1 VLLWAHAI
9 ALPLIAM
16 TRHQPSGQALLA
28 TFVVAVLAVGACAGR
43 LSLTTR
49 SALATLGL
57 VSSSA
62 ILVHFFDGMIE
73 MHFHYFVIIAVV
85 ALYQAWWPYL
95 LALGFVVLQH
105 AIVGVVAPQMVY
117 DHMDAQMHPWTWALI
132 HGGFILAESV
142 TCLLYWR
149 ISEDALDHERE
160 ARARSE
166 KARDDLEKAHLDL
179 AKTHQDLTQAQTLS
193 GIGSWDWEIISNRVS
208 WSDQLYMLTGSDRKT
223 FVPSVASFLD
233 LIHPEDRE
241 RVADLINQAVVDE
254 TGLDYESRLVRGD
267 GRVLAIHA
275 LAERQVSA
283 DGQVRMFGTFHD
295 VTERKALQEEI
306 ERLAFH
312 DPLTGLANRRL
323 FLDRL
328 EHALDRQRRSGQGCG
343 VLFMDLD
350 DFKKVNDAH
359 GHGAGDQLLCA
370 VAGRL
375 VASVRP
381 GDTVARLGGDEFA
394 VLLEEVDLEASTRL
408 AERVEAEL
416 CQPIR
421 LQQGA
426 EVSIRA
432 SVGMAIAEGDISAD
446 DILRNADSVMYA
458 VKIGAK
464 SQTASSSP

>member
-1 VLLWAHAI
+1 VI

-16 TRHQPSGQALLA
+16 IRHRTPGQALLVA
-28 TFVVAVLAVGACAGR
+28 LAVAVLAAGACVR
-43 LSLTTR
+43 RFSLTTR

-62 ILVHFFDGMIE
+62 ILVDLFDGVIE
-73 MHFHYFVIIAVV
+73 MHFHYFVVIAVV

-95 LALGFVVLQH
+95 LALGFVVFQH

-142 TCLLYWR
+142 TCLMYWR
-149 ISEDALDHERE
+149 ISEDALDQERE
-160 ARARSE
+160 ARARAQ
-166 KARDDLEKAHLDL
+166 KAHDDLERA
-179 AKTHQDLTQAQTLS
+179 HQDLTQAQVLA
-193 GIGSWDWEIISNRVS
+193 GIGSWDWEITSNSVR
-208 WSDQLYMLTGSDRKT
+208 WSDQLYVLAGLDRET
-223 FVPSVASFLD
+223 FVPSVTSFLD

-241 RVADLINQAVVDE
+241 RAADLINQAVANE
-254 TGLDYESRLVRGD
+254 MGLDYEVRLVRRD
-267 GRVLAIHA
+267 GEARAVHA
-275 LAERQVSA
+275 LAELEVSA
-283 DGQVRMFGTFHD
+283 DGPVRMFGTVHD

-312 DPLTGLANRRL
+312 DPLTGVANRRL

-328 EHALDRQRRSGQGCG
+328 EHALDRQRRSGHGCG

-359 GHGAGDQLLCA
+359 GHGAGDQLLRV

-381 GDTVARLGGDEFA
+381 VDTVARLGGDEFA
-394 VLLEEVDLEASTRL
+394 VLLEEVDLETSTRL
-408 AERVEAEL
+408 AERLETEL
-416 CQPIR
+416 CQPIQ
-421 LQQGA
+421 LQEGA
-426 EVSIRA
+426 TVSIRV
-432 SVGMAIAEGDISAD
+432 SIGMALAEGDVSAD
-446 DILRNADSVMYA
+446 DILRKADAVMYA
-458 VKIGAK
+458 VKVGAK
-464 SQTASSSP
+464 SHTAMSSP